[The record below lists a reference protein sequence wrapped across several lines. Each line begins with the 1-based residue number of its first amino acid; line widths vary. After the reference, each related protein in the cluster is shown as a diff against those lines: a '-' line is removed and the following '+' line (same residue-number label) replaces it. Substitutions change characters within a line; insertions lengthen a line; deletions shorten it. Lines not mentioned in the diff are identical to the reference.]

1 MLRDRITGSKAL
13 MRALQAEGVK
23 TIFGYPGG
31 SIMPVYDALFDY
43 TRGEKKCFDHI
54 LVRHEQGATHAAEG
68 SARVSGK
75 VGVALVTSGP
85 GVTNTLTGVAD
96 AMLDSTPIVVIAGES
111 EVAEQKFTVKFMKEG
126 TQAIVDANQLVET
139 ILK

>member
-1 MLRDRITGSKAL
+1 MSQIIDNTKCSDPQPPNLGGYITGSEAL

-31 SIMPVYDALFDY
+31 AIMPVYDALYDY

-54 LVRHEQGATHAAEG
+54 LVRHEQGAAHAAEG
-68 SARVSGK
+68 YARVSGK

-85 GVTNTLTGVAD
+85 GATNTLTGVAD
-96 AMLDSTPIVVIAGES
+96 AMMDSTPIVVIAGQ
-111 EVAEQKFTVKFMKEG
+111 VP
-126 TQAIVDANQLVET
+126 I
-139 ILK
+139 